1 MSDRKLTLDKMK
13 IGHDF
18 FCFNSSSYTSLSPE
32 VIFNPFL
39 KPETLNSLHMESLLA
54 ELGLRQIISF
64 YKMSDFENDRNV
76 QEVK

>member
-1 MSDRKLTLDKMK
+1 
-13 IGHDF
+13 
-18 FCFNSSSYTSLSPE
+18 
-32 VIFNPFL
+32 
-39 KPETLNSLHMESLLA
+39 MESLLA